1 MFLQKSKYHKLHG
14 VGLFDIVNMILVA
27 VITLIT
33 VYPLYFCVVASFSNP
48 QQVALGNTMWWVKDF
63 SLEAYQY
70 VLEEKHLWI
79 GYRNS
84 IVYTLLGTL
93 YNLVLTIPAAYVL
106 TKSYLPFKNIISWF
120 FFITMYFSGGM
131 IPTYL
136 LMKDLNL
143 INNPLAL
150 ILGAGVSCYNLIV
163 ARQYFASSIPQDIF
177 EAAYIDGA
185 SEWKGFI
192 SIAVPL
198 AKPIIAVM
206 ALYYGVAHWNSYYNA
221 LLYIR
226 DKNYYPLQLVL
237 RGILISNELS
247 LSGIENADAATVAYM
262 VHRAEIAQGMK
273 YAIVFIASAP
283 LLIAYPFL
291 QKYFTKGIMVGA
303 VKG

>member
-1 MFLQKSKYHKLHG
+1 M
-14 VGLFDIVNMILVA
+14 VNTILVIL
-27 VITLIT
+27 ITLVTI
-33 VYPLYFCVVASFSNP
+33 YPLYFCVIASFSDP
-48 QQVALGNTMWWVKDF
+48 QQVALGNTMFWIKDF
-63 SLEAYQY
+63 TLEPYQY
-70 VLEEKHLWI
+70 VLRESRIWI

-84 IVYTLLGTL
+84 IIYMFFGTL

-106 TKSYLPFKNIISWF
+106 TKSYLPFRNVLSWY

-143 INNPLAL
+143 IDNPLAL

-163 ARQYFASSIPQDIF
+163 TRQYFASSIPNDIY
-177 EAAYIDGA
+177 EAAYMDGA
-185 SEWKGFI
+185 SEWKCFVK
-192 SIAVPL
+192 IAIPL

-206 ALYYGVAHWNSYYNA
+206 ALYYGMAHWNSYYNA

-226 DKNYYPLQLVL
+226 NVDYYPLQLVL

-247 LSGIENADAATVAYM
+247 LKAMENADAETMAYL
-262 VHRAEIAQGMK
+262 VRKAQIAQGMK

-283 LLIAYPFL
+283 LLVAYPFL
-291 QKYFTKGIMVGA
+291 QKYFTKGIMIGS

>member
-1 MFLQKSKYHKLHG
+1 MKRTNEIRKKKKIG
-14 VGLFDIVNMILVA
+14 AFDMVNTILVIL
-27 VITLIT
+27 ITLVTI
-33 VYPLYFCVVASFSNP
+33 YPLYFCVIASFSDP
-48 QQVALGNTMWWVKDF
+48 QQVALGNTMFWIKDF
-63 SLEAYQY
+63 TLEPYQY
-70 VLEEKHLWI
+70 VLRESRIWI

-84 IVYTLLGTL
+84 IIYMFFGTL

-106 TKSYLPFKNIISWF
+106 TKSYLPFRNVLSWY

-143 INNPLAL
+143 IDNPLAL

-163 ARQYFASSIPQDIF
+163 TRQYFASSIPNDIY
-177 EAAYIDGA
+177 EAAYMDGA
-185 SEWKGFI
+185 SEWKCFVK
-192 SIAVPL
+192 IAIPL

-206 ALYYGVAHWNSYYNA
+206 ALYYGMAHWNSYYNA

-226 DKNYYPLQLVL
+226 NVDYYPLQLVL

-247 LSGIENADAATVAYM
+247 LNAMENADAETMAYL
-262 VHRAEIAQGMK
+262 VRKAQIAQWMK

-283 LLIAYPFL
+283 LLVAYPFL
-291 QKYFTKGIMVGA
+291 QKYFTKGIMIGS